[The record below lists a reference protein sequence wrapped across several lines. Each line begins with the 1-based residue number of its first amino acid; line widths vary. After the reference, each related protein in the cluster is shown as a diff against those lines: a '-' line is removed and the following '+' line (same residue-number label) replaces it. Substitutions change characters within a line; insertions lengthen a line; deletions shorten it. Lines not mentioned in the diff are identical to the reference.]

1 MKQIIGIIVAAFGVV
16 AIFSVMPVFTD
27 SAHDLQVDTVSEAK
41 TAVTTGVGETSA
53 DVVLVNELYRDR
65 ATSVT
70 SITSTV
76 LTDVPVAGTYTAATR
91 TLEVTGLTQ
100 SETRTLTIN
109 YDMDALEEWT
119 MMSLFVGW
127 TPVLILFGVF
137 ALIGGS
143 VWALFHR
150 QS

>member
-1 MKQIIGIIVAAFGVV
+1 MKQIIGVILGIFGVV
-16 AIFSVMPVFTD
+16 AIFNVMPVFTD
-27 SAHDLQVDTVSEAK
+27 SAHELQIDSISEAK
-41 TAVTTGVGETSA
+41 TAVTTGSGETSA
-53 DVVLVNELYRDR
+53 DVVLVNELYKDR

-109 YDMDALEEWT
+109 YNIDALEEWT
-119 MMSLFVGW
+119 MMSFFVGW

-143 VWALFHR
+143 IWLLFRR
-150 QS
+150 QG